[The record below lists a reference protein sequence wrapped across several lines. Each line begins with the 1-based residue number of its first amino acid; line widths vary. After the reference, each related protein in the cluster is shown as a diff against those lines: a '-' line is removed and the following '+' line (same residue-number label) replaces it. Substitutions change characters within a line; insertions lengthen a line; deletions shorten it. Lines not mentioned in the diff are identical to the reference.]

1 MSDTKMLWFYLRE
14 RDGDSVRDNE
24 GEELDACFLG
34 FVRSLTRREAAFSV
48 GQTEN
53 LRGERG
59 LQFAFVSWTLSGT
72 TN

>member
-34 FVRSLTRREAAFSV
+34 FVRSLGGCLFNLTDRESK
-48 GQTEN
+48 
-53 LRGERG
+53 GERG
-59 LQFAFVSWTLSGT
+59 LQFALVSLTLFGT
-72 TN
+72 SN

>member
-1 MSDTKMLWFYLRE
+1 MSDTKMLWFYL

-53 LRGERG
+53 LRGKG
-59 LQFAFVSWTLSGT
+59 DYSLPWLV
-72 TN
+72 